1 MSYIVMLRSQDG
13 KKHLPLVDLEGDIVE
28 FESEEAASKAGNSSI
43 LGEAFG
49 FDIYKN

>member
-1 MSYIVMLRSQDG
+1 MLRSQNG
-13 KKHLPLVDLEGDIVE
+13 KKHLPLVDLEDDIVE
-28 FESEEAASKAGNSSI
+28 FESEEAADKAGRSNI